1 MSVRLHRTID
11 VAAVAALVSALLLGA
26 FWLRDRMQ
34 RWEEPRW
41 ENGSFA
47 LLRAEAPRPGG
58 RVSFGTWVAPVNPR
72 CEHCL
77 SMLRRMQAACAARA
91 SRHRLVALIV
101 DTPARPPAA
110 ALRLI
115 PPMAVWWDRG
125 GIWRRRWGHRL
136 YGELIEFDAAGRY
149 VRTAA
154 VSEFLKPVP
163 PRSFAPVTRRGGS

>member
-1 MSVRLHRTID
+1 MSVRLHWAID

-26 FWLRDRMQ
+26 FWLRDRMR
-34 RWEEPRW
+34 RWEEPGW
-41 ENGSFA
+41 GNGSFA
-47 LLRAEAPRPGG
+47 LLRAETTAPGARA
-58 RVSFGTWVAPVNPR
+58 SYGTWVAPVNPR

-77 SMLRRMQAACAARA
+77 NMLRRMHTACAARA
-91 SRHRLVALIV
+91 SQPRLVALIV

-154 VSEFLKPVP
+154 VSEFLNPAP
-163 PRSFAPVTRRGGS
+163 LQSFAPVTRRGGP